1 MRHRLLEAF
10 ESSFKG
16 QAYYHR
22 NQTIG
27 NFIASHLYEDLV
39 VLGRSATLVEGVRN
53 NRLVV
58 NTSNLVQGRRGRRGD
73 GTFGELIPGEEPRPE
88 TGFQVLRGPVATILI
103 GAEVKILAKS
113 MIKQIDRV
121 ISDLMTQARTFKEQT
136 STAITVGIVGVNFSD
151 SYTSYEGEREYPADP
166 APAREASVAV
176 ERIAHSRVPH
186 DFDELLFMKFRAT
199 NVVPYPFEWQNHR
212 ESGQEYASALL
223 RISNL
228 FNQRGQ
234 SR

>member
-1 MRHRLLEAF
+1 MSYRLLEAF
-10 ESSFKG
+10 EATFNG
-16 QAYYHR
+16 RPYYHR

-27 NFIASHLYEDLV
+27 NFIASHLFEDLV
-39 VLGRSATLVEGVRN
+39 VLGRSAPLVEGVRS

-58 NTSNLVQGRRGRRGD
+58 NTLNVVKGRRGRRGD
-73 GTFGELIPGEEPRPE
+73 GTFGELIPGEEPKPE

-121 ISDLMTQARTFKEQT
+121 INDLVSQARTFREQT
-136 STAITVGIVGVNFSD
+136 SSALTIGIVGVNFST

-166 APAREASVAV
+166 APVREASATV
-176 ERIAHSRVPH
+176 ERITNSRVPK
-186 DFDELLFMKFRAT
+186 DFDELLFMKFKAT
-199 NVVPYPFEWQNHR
+199 NIPPYPFEWHNHR
-212 ESGQEYASALL
+212 ESAQEYASALL

-228 FNQRGQ
+228 FAQRGHG
-234 SR
+234 R